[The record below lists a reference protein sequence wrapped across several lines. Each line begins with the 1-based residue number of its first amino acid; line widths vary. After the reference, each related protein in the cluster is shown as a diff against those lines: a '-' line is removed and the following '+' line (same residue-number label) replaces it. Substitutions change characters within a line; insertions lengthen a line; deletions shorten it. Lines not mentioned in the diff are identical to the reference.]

1 MDIIGFNAQIAAP
14 RKVAK
19 FVKKVSAKLP
29 APTQKIV
36 KRVVAPTSNIVKRV
50 VAPTKNIVKRVVAP
64 TKKMVVSPST
74 FSKMTPGQRRA
85 AVLQTTAIKPSIVK
99 QKSSLLKK
107 KVVPAQIP
115 MTAKTRSNVLPT
127 SRTSAKAPMAV
138 VKRSGKSIPVSTL
151 TKTTNPNIVQ
161 AASPVQQSFMPVDLP
176 FKKVTPLSKLVKLKY
191 TPISYSVS
199 TDLIEP
205 NVDSGVQNYYGK

>member
-14 RKVAK
+14 RRVAK
-19 FVKKVSAKLP
+19 FVKKVSTKLP

-50 VAPTKNIVKRVVAP
+50 VAPTK
-64 TKKMVVSPST
+64 KMVVTPST
-74 FSKMTPGQRRA
+74 FAKMTPGQRRA
-85 AVLQTTAIKPSIVK
+85 AVLPTTAIKPSIVK
-99 QKSSLLKK
+99 QKSSFLKK

-161 AASPVQQSFMPVDLP
+161 TASPVQQSFMPVDLP
-176 FKKVTPLSKLVKLKY
+176 FKRVTPLSKLVKLKY
-191 TPISYSVS
+191 TPISYSVN

-205 NVDSGVQNYYGK
+205 NVDGGIQNYYGK